1 MEKARRDKISRDCR
15 RLIRESKELLKRS
28 HEIFGHEAEQF
39 REPEALTIPK
49 RKNKSAN
56 NSFRHTS

>member
-28 HEIFGHEAEQF
+28 HEIFGHEAERF
-39 REPEALTIPK
+39 SELSTPK
-49 RKNKSAN
+49 RKNKSAK